1 MLVGLDRPEEV
12 LDVDAWLNEIAEALG
27 VDPLA
32 PADTEE
38 LLDLARDVAHG
49 VERKVTPLAAFLLGA
64 GMQRRIAE
72 GTSRADALT
81 ASVADL
87 RAHIPTTG

>member
-1 MLVGLDRPEEV
+1 M
-12 LDVDAWLNEIAEALG
+12 DAWLDEIAAALG

-32 PADTEE
+32 EGDTEE

-72 GTSRADALT
+72 GASRPDAM
-81 ASVADL
+81 AAAVADL
-87 RAHIPTTG
+87 RTHVPAAG

>member
-1 MLVGLDRPEEV
+1 M
-12 LDVDAWLNEIAEALG
+12 DAWLDEIAEALG

-32 PADTEE
+32 EGDTEE
-38 LLDLARDVAHG
+38 LLGLARDVAHG

-72 GTSRADALT
+72 GASRADAM
-81 ASVADL
+81 AAAVADM
-87 RAHIPTTG
+87 RAHVPAAG